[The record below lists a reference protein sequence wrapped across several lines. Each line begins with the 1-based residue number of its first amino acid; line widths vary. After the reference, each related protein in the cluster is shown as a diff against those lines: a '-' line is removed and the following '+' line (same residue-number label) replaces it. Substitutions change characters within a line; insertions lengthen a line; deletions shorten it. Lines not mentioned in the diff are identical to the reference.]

1 MVRIEEK
8 SEINA
13 SAKTVFNIL
22 FDNVNYPRWS
32 IGTEET
38 KQISEG
44 KFLSK
49 SKLGEVTTTRTE
61 AIPNERLTFK
71 GEGSPFSEVGEVI
84 TSKGDGVEVMV
95 WGILRDDSM
104 LEKVRKP
111 TEMFVKSL
119 KTYAEY
125 VESGGNPDEYNKN
138 ELLAIQ

>member
-13 SAKTVFNIL
+13 TAKTVFNIL

-32 IGTEET
+32 MGTEET

-49 SKLGEVTTTRTE
+49 SKLGESTATRTE

-71 GEGSPFSEVGEVI
+71 SDGSPFSEVGEVI
-84 TSKGDGVEVMV
+84 TTKGDGVEVMV

-111 TEMFVKSL
+111 TEEFVKSI
-119 KTYAEY
+119 KNYAEY

-138 ELLAIQ
+138 ELSTIQ